1 MGTFGTTNR
10 LVRECFQTRHLS
22 TRINQLEVQDPS
34 QVCFVAWSD
43 AALANRIDLGS
54 KLVECGC
61 CHLLPKSLID
71 IVRRCLSYAMEMRQ
85 TGEKSSIVF
94 VS

>member
-1 MGTFGTTNR
+1 MF
-10 LVRECFQTRHLS
+10 HLS

-61 CHLLPKSLID
+61 CHLLPKSLMD
-71 IVRRCLSYAMEMRQ
+71 IVRRCLLCHGDEANWR
-85 TGEKSSIVF
+85 EKLDRLCQLKRGHF
-94 VS
+94 LRLTKN